1 MYLPCV
7 LLCINIVFYFK
18 CFCFQ
23 IVFAKGAHYAIKKLS
38 ETQYDV
44 IALDWTVNRK
54 QARYDMATHVQ
65 ILSTFCV
72 DFVVVV
78 GSRFFFME
86 SSRCLLKADTI
97 SHEKVNSFWQYQFF
111 PVEIW
116 VIYFVFVNFVL
127 FICREITIQSLF
139 PFRTLWKHL
148 KTFDFWLFSGV
159 IKFFHEIKWPL
170 LPFYTPWKH
179 QKTFGLL
186 VFSGVIQW

>member
-1 MYLPCV
+1 MKFSIKDLFSKCDLIRCFLWIWSHLLKKFLMENFIFYAVDTGIWIFNEACVASILQMYLPCV

-97 SHEKVNSFWQYQFF
+97 SHEKVNSF
-111 PVEIW
+111 
-116 VIYFVFVNFVL
+116 
-127 FICREITIQSLF
+127 
-139 PFRTLWKHL
+139 
-148 KTFDFWLFSGV
+148 
-159 IKFFHEIKWPL
+159 
-170 LPFYTPWKH
+170 
-179 QKTFGLL
+179 
-186 VFSGVIQW
+186 